1 MHIDHSEYTILLADD
16 SVSNLEKMK
25 SLLAGENFKL
35 LPTLE
40 ADEVFLLA
48 KLRLPD
54 MIIIRL
60 ALEEGKGV
68 TVVRQLKQSA
78 LTKQIPI
85 LYMTIP
91 NRYEDFRKVVDYEG
105 VEFVSRPLSKREL
118 ILRINNQLLLLESQ
132 RIIERQ
138 NERIQSVS
146 RSKDKLYSVIAH
158 DLRAPIGTLKMI
170 LEALD
175 HQKEKIPD
183 DNIKN
188 LIKMLQETTDEA
200 FLLLENLLLWS
211 NSRNGLLQP
220 YRQAFSFTEAAKEVI
235 VLQENIAEAK
245 GIKICNH
252 IDRPFTG
259 YADVNMM
266 KTVLR
271 NLLSNAIKFSYT
283 GGRIDVDCREENGF
297 LTVIVKDRG
306 QGISEEHQQGLLD
319 DGLHFISYG
328 TQKEKGSGL
337 GLQLCK
343 DFVRIERGERY
354 HVLFFRA
361 RGREFIKYYFT
372 NSRTL
377 VVVGYCRILTPC
389 TFLAP
394 PTRRLPRSVIV
405 RGSIVGLPSL
415 TSVVV
420 WIFSP

>member
-16 SVSNLEKMK
+16 SISNLEKMK

-91 NRYEDFRKVVDYEG
+91 NRYEDFRKVADYEG

-158 DLRAPIGTLKMI
+158 DLRASIGTLKMI

-245 GIKICNH
+245 GIKIYNH

-343 DFVRIERGERY
+343 DFVKMNHGKLWFESKEGKGTTFYFSVPVGE
-354 HVLFFRA
+354 
-361 RGREFIKYYFT
+361 
-372 NSRTL
+372 
-377 VVVGYCRILTPC
+377 
-389 TFLAP
+389 
-394 PTRRLPRSVIV
+394 
-405 RGSIVGLPSL
+405 SL
-415 TSVVV
+415 
-420 WIFSP
+420 

>member
-1 MHIDHSEYTILLADD
+1 M
-16 SVSNLEKMK
+16 
-25 SLLAGENFKL
+25 
-35 LPTLE
+35 
-40 ADEVFLLA
+40 
-48 KLRLPD
+48 
-54 MIIIRL
+54 
-60 ALEEGKGV
+60 
-68 TVVRQLKQSA
+68 
-78 LTKQIPI
+78 
-85 LYMTIP
+85 
-91 NRYEDFRKVVDYEG
+91 
-105 VEFVSRPLSKREL
+105 

-283 GGRIDVDCREENGF
+283 GGRIDVDCREENAF

-343 DFVRIERGERY
+343 DFVRMNHGKLWFESKEGKGTTFYFSVPVGE
-354 HVLFFRA
+354 
-361 RGREFIKYYFT
+361 
-372 NSRTL
+372 
-377 VVVGYCRILTPC
+377 
-389 TFLAP
+389 
-394 PTRRLPRSVIV
+394 
-405 RGSIVGLPSL
+405 SL
-415 TSVVV
+415 
-420 WIFSP
+420 

>member
-16 SVSNLEKMK
+16 SISNLEKMK

-78 LTKQIPI
+78 LTKQIPL

-91 NRYEDFRKVVDYEG
+91 NRYEDFRKVADYEG

-146 RSKDKLYSVIAH
+146 RSKDKLYFVIAH

-170 LEALD
+170 LEAHD

-220 YRQAFSFTEAAKEVI
+220 YRHAFSFSEAA
-235 VLQENIAEAK
+235 
-245 GIKICNH
+245 
-252 IDRPFTG
+252 
-259 YADVNMM
+259 
-266 KTVLR
+266 
-271 NLLSNAIKFSYT
+271 
-283 GGRIDVDCREENGF
+283 
-297 LTVIVKDRG
+297 
-306 QGISEEHQQGLLD
+306 
-319 DGLHFISYG
+319 
-328 TQKEKGSGL
+328 
-337 GLQLCK
+337 
-343 DFVRIERGERY
+343 
-354 HVLFFRA
+354 
-361 RGREFIKYYFT
+361 
-372 NSRTL
+372 
-377 VVVGYCRILTPC
+377 
-389 TFLAP
+389 
-394 PTRRLPRSVIV
+394 
-405 RGSIVGLPSL
+405 
-415 TSVVV
+415 
-420 WIFSP
+420 

>member
-16 SVSNLEKMK
+16 SVSNLEKMT

-35 LPTLE
+35 LSTLE
-40 ADEVFLLA
+40 ANEVFLLA

-68 TVVRQLKQSA
+68 TVVHQLKQSV

-91 NRYEDFRKVVDYEG
+91 TRYDDFREVADYEG
-105 VEFVSRPLSKREL
+105 VEFISRPLSKREL

-138 NERIQSVS
+138 IERIQSVS

-170 LEALD
+170 LEAID

-183 DNIKN
+183 DNIKH

-211 NSRNGLLQP
+211 NSQNGLLQP
-220 YRQAFSFTEAAKEVI
+220 YGQAFSFTEAAKEVI

-245 GIKICNH
+245 GVEICNH
-252 IDRPFTG
+252 IDQPFTG

-271 NLLSNAIKFSYT
+271 NLLSNAIKFSYA
-283 GGRIDVDCREENGF
+283 GGRIDVDCKEKNGF
-297 LTVIVKDRG
+297 LEVSVKDRG

-319 DGLHFISYG
+319 DGLHFNSYG

-343 DFVRIERGERY
+343 DFVKMNHGKLWFESKEGEGST
-354 HVLFFRA
+354 F
-361 RGREFIKYYFT
+361 YF
-372 NSRTL
+372 SMPL
-377 VVVGYCRILTPC
+377 
-389 TFLAP
+389 
-394 PTRRLPRSVIV
+394 SE
-405 RGSIVGLPSL
+405 SL
-415 TSVVV
+415 
-420 WIFSP
+420 

>member
-48 KLRLPD
+48 KLRVPD
-54 MIIIRL
+54 LIIIRL

-68 TVVRQLKQSA
+68 MVVRHLKQSV
-78 LTKQIPI
+78 LTKHIPI

-105 VEFVSRPLSKREL
+105 VEFISRPLSKKEL

-138 NERIQSVS
+138 NERLQNVA

-170 LEALD
+170 LEAID
-175 HQKEKIPD
+175 HQKEKISD
-183 DNIKN
+183 MNIRH

-200 FLLLENLLLWS
+200 YLLLENLLVWS
-211 NSRNGLLQP
+211 NSRNGVLQP
-220 YRQAFSFTEAAKEVI
+220 YRQEFSLSEAVKEVI
-235 VLQENIAEAK
+235 ALQANIAEAK
-245 GIKICNH
+245 GINICNH
-252 IDRPFTG
+252 IVGSNTG
-259 YADVNMM
+259 YADVNMV

-283 GGRIDVDCREENGF
+283 GGKIEVDCKEENNF
-297 LTVIVKDRG
+297 LTISVKDYG
-306 QGISEEHQQGLLD
+306 QGISEEHQRSLLD
-319 DGLHFISYG
+319 EGLHFISYG

-343 DFVRIERGERY
+343 DFVKLNHGKLWFESKEGEGTTFY
-354 HVLFFRA
+354 FSVPCKS
-361 RGREFIKYYFT
+361 EFIK
-372 NSRTL
+372 
-377 VVVGYCRILTPC
+377 
-389 TFLAP
+389 
-394 PTRRLPRSVIV
+394 
-405 RGSIVGLPSL
+405 
-415 TSVVV
+415 
-420 WIFSP
+420 

>member
-16 SVSNLEKMK
+16 SVSNLEKMT

-35 LPTLE
+35 LSTLE
-40 ADEVFLLA
+40 ANEVFLLA

-68 TVVRQLKQSA
+68 TVVHQLKQSV

-91 NRYEDFRKVVDYEG
+91 TRYDDFREVADYEG
-105 VEFVSRPLSKREL
+105 VEFISRPLSKREL

-138 NERIQSVS
+138 IERIQSVS
-146 RSKDKLYSVIAH
+146 RSNDKLYSVIAH

-170 LEALD
+170 LEAID

-183 DNIKN
+183 DNIKH

-211 NSRNGLLQP
+211 NSQNGLLQP
-220 YRQAFSFTEAAKEVI
+220 YGQAFSFTEAAKEVI

-245 GIKICNH
+245 GVEICNH
-252 IDRPFTG
+252 IDQPFTG

-271 NLLSNAIKFSYT
+271 NLLSNAIKFSYA
-283 GGRIDVDCREENGF
+283 GGRIDVDCKEKNGF
-297 LTVIVKDRG
+297 LEVSVKDRG

-319 DGLHFISYG
+319 DGLHFNSYG

-343 DFVRIERGERY
+343 DFVKMNHGKLWFESKEGEGST
-354 HVLFFRA
+354 F
-361 RGREFIKYYFT
+361 YF
-372 NSRTL
+372 SMPL
-377 VVVGYCRILTPC
+377 
-389 TFLAP
+389 
-394 PTRRLPRSVIV
+394 SE
-405 RGSIVGLPSL
+405 SL
-415 TSVVV
+415 
-420 WIFSP
+420 

>member
-1 MHIDHSEYTILLADD
+1 MDRDRRYIKRRSHLIGSTRSFCQKLIINLQRMHIDHSEYTILLADD

-35 LPTLE
+35 IPTLE

-60 ALEEGKGV
+60 ALEDGKGV
-68 TVVRQLKQSA
+68 TVVRQLKESA
-78 LTKQIPI
+78 LTKYIPV
-85 LYMTIP
+85 LYLTIP
-91 NRYEDFRKVVDYEG
+91 NRYEDFRQVADYEG
-105 VEFVSRPLSKREL
+105 VEFISRPLSKKEL

-138 NERIQSVS
+138 NERIQSVAC
-146 RSKDKLYSVIAH
+146 SKDKLYSVIAH

-170 LEALD
+170 LEAID

-183 DNIKN
+183 SNIKH
-188 LIKMLQETTDEA
+188 LIKMLHETTDEA
-200 FLLLENLLLWS
+200 YLLLENLLLWS

-220 YRQAFSFTEAAKEVI
+220 YMQVFSFTEAAKEVI
-235 VLQENIAEAK
+235 ALQENIAEAK
-245 GIKICNH
+245 GIKIFNR
-252 IDRPFTG
+252 IKDSFMV

-283 GGRIDVDCREENGF
+283 GGKIDVDCEEKNGF
-297 LTVIVKDRG
+297 VIVTVRDYG
-306 QGISEEHQQGLLD
+306 QGISKEHQRGLLD
-319 DGLHFISYG
+319 EGLHFISYG

-343 DFVRIERGERY
+343 DFVKMNHGKLWFESEEGTGTT
-354 HVLFFRA
+354 F
-361 RGREFIKYYFT
+361 YF
-372 NSRTL
+372 
-377 VVVGYCRILTPC
+377 
-389 TFLAP
+389 
-394 PTRRLPRSVIV
+394 
-405 RGSIVGLPSL
+405 SIPMQ
-415 TSVVV
+415 
-420 WIFSP
+420 

>member
-16 SVSNLEKMK
+16 SVSNLEKMT

-35 LPTLE
+35 LSTLE
-40 ADEVFLLA
+40 ANEVFLLA

-68 TVVRQLKQSA
+68 TVVHQLKQSV

-91 NRYEDFRKVVDYEG
+91 TRYDDFREVADYEG
-105 VEFVSRPLSKREL
+105 VEFISRPLSKREL

-138 NERIQSVS
+138 NERIQRES

-183 DNIKN
+183 DNMKH

-211 NSRNGLLQP
+211 NSQNGLLQP
-220 YRQAFSFTEAAKEVI
+220 YGQAFSFTEAAKEVI

-245 GIKICNH
+245 GVEICNH
-252 IDRPFTG
+252 IDQPFTG

-271 NLLSNAIKFSYT
+271 NLLSNAIKFSYA
-283 GGRIDVDCREENGF
+283 GGRIDVDCKEKNGF
-297 LTVIVKDRG
+297 LEVAVKDRG

-343 DFVRIERGERY
+343 DFVKMNHGKLWFESKEGEGST
-354 HVLFFRA
+354 F
-361 RGREFIKYYFT
+361 YF
-372 NSRTL
+372 SMPL
-377 VVVGYCRILTPC
+377 
-389 TFLAP
+389 
-394 PTRRLPRSVIV
+394 SE
-405 RGSIVGLPSL
+405 SL
-415 TSVVV
+415 
-420 WIFSP
+420 

>member
-1 MHIDHSEYTILLADD
+1 MWLIHIDHSEYTILLADD
-16 SVSNLEKMK
+16 SVSNLEKMT

-35 LPTLE
+35 LSTLE
-40 ADEVFLLA
+40 ANEVFLLA

-68 TVVRQLKQSA
+68 TVVHQLKQSV

-91 NRYEDFRKVVDYEG
+91 TRYDDFREVADYEG
-105 VEFVSRPLSKREL
+105 VEFISRPLSKREL

-138 NERIQSVS
+138 NERIQRES

-170 LEALD
+170 LEAID

-183 DNIKN
+183 DNIKH

-211 NSRNGLLQP
+211 NSQNGLLQP
-220 YRQAFSFTEAAKEVI
+220 YGQAFSFTEAAKEVI

-245 GIKICNH
+245 GVEICNH
-252 IDRPFTG
+252 IDQPFTG

-271 NLLSNAIKFSYT
+271 NLLSNAIKFSYA
-283 GGRIDVDCREENGF
+283 GGRIDVDCKEKNGF
-297 LTVIVKDRG
+297 LEVSVKDRG

-343 DFVRIERGERY
+343 DFVKMNHGKLWFESKEGEGST
-354 HVLFFRA
+354 F
-361 RGREFIKYYFT
+361 YF
-372 NSRTL
+372 SMPL
-377 VVVGYCRILTPC
+377 
-389 TFLAP
+389 
-394 PTRRLPRSVIV
+394 SE
-405 RGSIVGLPSL
+405 SL
-415 TSVVV
+415 
-420 WIFSP
+420 